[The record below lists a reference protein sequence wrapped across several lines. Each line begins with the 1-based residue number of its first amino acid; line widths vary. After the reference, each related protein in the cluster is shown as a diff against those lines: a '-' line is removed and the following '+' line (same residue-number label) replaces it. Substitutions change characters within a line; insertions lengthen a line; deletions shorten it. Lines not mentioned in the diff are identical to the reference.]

1 MTPPL
6 WGTSLV
12 AQTVSHLST
21 MREIWLRSLGWEN
34 LLEKETAIHFS
45 TIAWKTPWTEEPGR
59 LQSLRSQSQTQL
71 KRLSTHLTHYL
82 GAIIM
87 EISHLPLANAS
98 KDLRQSC
105 LLTKAMMIHQGG
117 IELGYLDN

>member
-1 MTPPL
+1 
-6 WGTSLV
+6 
-12 AQTVSHLST
+12 
-21 MREIWLRSLGWEN
+21 
-34 LLEKETAIHFS
+34 
-45 TIAWKTPWTEEPGR
+45 
-59 LQSLRSQSQTQL
+59 
-71 KRLSTHLTHYL
+71 
-82 GAIIM
+82 M